1 MLYSEYFA
9 MAIGSR
15 SQTSRTYLEKEFE
28 GFNNASLDDLI
39 KHALKALASSLSGDS
54 ELDTK
59 NASIAIVGIDRPF
72 EIIEGP
78 KIQKYLD
85 AIEVEGENEV
95 ENDALVQN
103 PDL

>member
-1 MLYSEYFA
+1 